1 MRRLFVTMMFA
12 LAIGMGASA
21 ALASNQTEANKIA
34 QELGAKYPQYN
45 IEVAYQEGKV
55 RLRGNIATETERAEI
70 TRYVEQMPQVKS
82 VSEIFTI
89 VSSVEKPLVG
99 KTSTPSSYLPIAT
112 GSNGSVID
120 QGNVL
125 SVAAEKPVLATP
137 KLRTEDSE
145 NVQLKQPV
153 VAPMQSKVAA
163 KSQMAEFPAIGVPV
177 AENNINMLPVP
188 KVGMTVEAPAVP
200 AMNVS
205 AQAAPVAAPAPAPAP
220 APVAVQPAMTAPIQ
234 NLPNSQ
240 PANDFVVDGRGR
252 PLGTPIGAAPVAARP
267 YPEQAYGNQ
276 GPQGQPIVPGQ
287 TTQPNMPGYA
297 WPSYANYPNYSQVS
311 YPKQYGAGAFP
322 YMGPF
327 YPYPQVPL
335 GWRKVTM
342 EWHDGYWWLDFND
355 GSNTGPFSP
364 LFRQPT
370 KYR

>member
-12 LAIGMGASA
+12 LAIGMSASA
-21 ALASNQTEANKIA
+21 AFASNQTEANKIA

-55 RLRGNIATETERAEI
+55 RLRGNVATETERGEI

-82 VSEIFTI
+82 VSEIFTV

-99 KTSTPSSYLPIAT
+99 NTSTQSSYLPINAGT
-112 GSNGSVID
+112 NNTVID
-120 QGNVL
+120 QGHVL
-125 SVAAEKPVLATP
+125 SVAAEKPVLGGA
-137 KLRTEDSE
+137 KLTTEESAAPM
-145 NVQLKQPV
+145 LKQPV
-153 VAPMQSKVAA
+153 VAPVQNKVAA
-163 KSQMAEFPAIGVPV
+163 KSNNSEFPAIGLP
-177 AENNINMLPVP
+177 ASENNVNMLPVP
-188 KVGMTVEAPAVP
+188 KVGMTVEAPVVP
-200 AMNVS
+200 A
-205 AQAAPVAAPAPAPAP
+205 AAPAAAPAPAPAP
-220 APVAVQPAMTAPIQ
+220 APT
-234 NLPNSQ
+234 LPNLHVNRE
-240 PANDFVVDGRGR
+240 ANNFVVDGNNK
-252 PLGTPIGAAPVAARP
+252 PLGAPINGAAPVQYQP
-267 YPEQAYGNQ
+267 QQVYGNQ

-322 YMGPF
+322 YVGPF